1 MATCHKA
8 GVVVRML
15 TGDNIST
22 ARAIAI
28 NCGILSINED
38 FIVMEGNLGRGCD
51 YTHGCSCM
59 VCTGPEFRRKC
70 VRADGTINTNVLS
83 EIAPRLRVIARCSP
97 TDKYNL
103 VKGLIALGMVVWHT
117 GCDSTSVMHVC
128 SFA

>member
-38 FIVMEGNLGRGCD
+38 FIVMEGNFGRVGVSVSID
-51 YTHGCSCM
+51 AHVWYAQDLNFDAS
-59 VCTGPEFRRKC
+59 VC
-70 VRADGTINTNVLS
+70 VLM
-83 EIAPRLRVIARCSP
+83 AP
-97 TDKYNL
+97 
-103 VKGLIALGMVVWHT
+103 
-117 GCDSTSVMHVC
+117 STQMY
-128 SFA
+128 